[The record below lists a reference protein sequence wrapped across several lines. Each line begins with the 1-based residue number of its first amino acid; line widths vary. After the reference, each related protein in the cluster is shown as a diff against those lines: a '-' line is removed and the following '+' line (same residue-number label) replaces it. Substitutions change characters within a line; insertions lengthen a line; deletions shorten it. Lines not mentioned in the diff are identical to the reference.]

1 MRTTDTHHD
10 TDDRPEAV
18 REAAAGAKAWRA
30 AVRAPR
36 MAEPDHADFYAMAA
50 DIVDTLAAL
59 AGLAEV
65 LGRQVARYG
74 DTRPVYDDT
83 RVFDPRERLD
93 LAALD
98 LNALASRLH
107 GADRVVN
114 AFWSRIGH
122 IGIDWP
128 AEDHDPSSATGETVE
143 VSR

>member
-1 MRTTDTHHD
+1 MHSNNTNYGTDE
-10 TDDRPEAV
+10 RPEAV

-30 AVRAPR
+30 AVRAQR

-65 LGRQVARYG
+65 MGWQVARYG

-107 GADRVVN
+107 EADRVVN

-128 AEDHDPSSATGETVE
+128 DDDTSSATGETVE